1 MAPFEALYG
10 RKCRTPLMWSE
21 VGERSLFGP
30 AIIKEAEE
38 QVAQVREKLKAAQSR
53 QKSYADNRRRAL
65 EFQEGDYLYLKVAP
79 IRGTR
84 RFQIRGKLAP
94 RYIGP
99 FKINEKVGAV
109 AYRLELPP
117 EMSDVHDVFHVS
129 QLKKCLRVPEEQVPL
144 EAMDLQPDLQ
154 YQERPIRILDTTS
167 RKTRMSE
174 TRICRV
180 QWSNHT
186 EAEATWEKEDDL
198 RREFPYLFEEL
209 SESRGRDSR

>member
-1 MAPFEALYG
+1 M
-10 RKCRTPLMWSE
+10 
-21 VGERSLFGP
+21 
-30 AIIKEAEE
+30 
-38 QVAQVREKLKAAQSR
+38 
-53 QKSYADNRRRAL
+53 
-65 EFQEGDYLYLKVAP
+65 YLKVAP

-117 EMSDVHDVFHVS
+117 EMSDIHDVFHVS

-154 YQERPIRILDTTS
+154 YQERPIRILDTAS
-167 RKTRMSE
+167 RKTRTSE

-209 SESRGRDSR
+209 SKSRGRDSR